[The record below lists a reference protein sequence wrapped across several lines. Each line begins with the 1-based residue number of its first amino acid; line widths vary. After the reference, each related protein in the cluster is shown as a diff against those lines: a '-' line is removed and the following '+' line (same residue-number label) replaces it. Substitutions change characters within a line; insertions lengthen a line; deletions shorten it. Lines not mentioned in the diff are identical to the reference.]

1 MSSSFNINEILI
13 CLKNTYSS
21 SDKNIRVQSEQK
33 LSILKDLN
41 IVTFTSKLIELIKM
55 NSNEINKDLKLS
67 IILLL
72 KRNIKE
78 KIEKEELDK
87 DSCNQLIQLYLTI
100 IVDPNM
106 TPKFLDNL
114 NETFGNLIKISSVEI
129 LVEIINYINK
139 QIYSMPL
146 GSVNGVIS
154 ILTTII
160 SSPIL
165 TKKYFLS
172 ILEGILSMS
181 ISIVEYLYNEY
192 VKINIENNLED
203 YLKFND
209 MFMNIYEL
217 FFQCNFKSY
226 KRFQLKNEKISN
238 FYNNI
243 FIVGAKLLVNLKTK
257 DNNRI
262 ISWTGKEKIDKNINN
277 MKIKIFRF
285 LNLQLNDLGQ
295 IIIDK
300 NKIELNDQL
309 IKIILYNLEWVIMN
323 KYIYLI
329 KLETESK
336 NEDYSDN
343 SYSYIISYM
352 FIYLKRIFSKD
363 NYIIDYTTHFNNMYK
378 NILLPL
384 LLITDMEEE
393 IALDNDSV
401 NGYCIDINDIIYEN
415 KEKKIKSSLAGLI
428 KIFYDKNINSNSFM
442 IKYTVVLLESII
454 NNNDTILENNKLF
467 DDKSDII
474 ILLKKAYSKE
484 KIMCALILSL
494 NIFSDVSNPKNNYE
508 NDLYLHD
515 FFERNFDNLTKNIN
529 YIPLKHQIILFIR
542 NYSLRFFEPD
552 TNAFEST
559 INYLFNSLFD
569 IKFSLISNTAADSI
583 QYFFNTKVE
592 DSNNIKYALLKVAT
606 NNISNFE
613 EQIKNTQIANFFEVL
628 YQFLLNFENRDN
640 EFFQKIFINICK
652 RVHMEVERHFRL
664 KFKVKKERSKVKKK
678 AIEKTNLNDY
688 ENIINK
694 SFNIL
699 RMLMHNDRFVINNTP
714 LIEEALTPLVNYMD
728 NPTKIEFDEDI
739 VTIIYLIIIN
749 NKKITPLAF
758 NLIKNLYKYCE
769 KVGGLLLDLYMLIN
783 AYLAYGTEQI
793 LSNEDFFIG
802 ILSVFNSGIK
812 GPKFKNSAFYTCI
825 LIQTW
830 LINCTKLPNNNIGE
844 LISNIMKKINM
855 IFVNYQNTES
865 IGDELY
871 NYLGYLTLIL
881 CGLINYS
888 NIIITEL
895 QKFNNIYLLNDW
907 LQILIK
913 ENEAGFEY
921 EIKIIIYSIC
931 IIIEKGIIN
940 GDIKFIQYL
949 LNISIQLL
957 KCQENNAK
965 FEYKKKIKKELDLN
979 FLEDDDED
987 SDNLDEGDDTEGEL
1001 MEYRE
1006 IRDLIKKTINP
1017 IKDIDEFKMFREL
1030 LIFLKNNKNDVYSMW
1045 ENSLNEQ
1052 QRNDVHKLLA
1062 TKRINIQTNK
1072 NNNVQI
1078 PRRIVT
1084 IKRTINNNNQ

>member
-1 MSSSFNINEILI
+1 MSSSFNINEILT

-41 IVTFTSKLIELIKM
+41 IVAFTSKLIDLIKS

-100 IVDPNM
+100 IVVPNM
-106 TPKFLDNL
+106 TSKFLDNL
-114 NETFGNLIKISSVEI
+114 NETFSNLIKISSVEI

-154 ILTTII
+154 ILNTII

-172 ILEGILSMS
+172 ILEGVLSMS

-192 VKINIENNLED
+192 VKINIQNNFED

-226 KRFQLKNEKISN
+226 KRFQLKDEKISN
-238 FYNNI
+238 LYNNI
-243 FIVGAKLLVNLKTK
+243 FIIGAKLLVNLKTK

-285 LNLQLNDLGQ
+285 LNLQVNNLGQ

-300 NKIELNDQL
+300 NKIELNGQL

-329 KLETESK
+329 KLETESE
-336 NEDYSDN
+336 NEDYSDY
-343 SYSYIISYM
+343 SYSLIISYM

-384 LLITDMEEE
+384 LLITDIEEE

-401 NGYCIDINDIIYEN
+401 NGYCIDINDIIYDN
-415 KEKKIKSSLAGLI
+415 KEKKIKSSLAGFI
-428 KIFYDKNINSNSFM
+428 KIFYEKNINSNSFI
-442 IKYTVVLLESII
+442 IKYTVILLESII
-454 NNNDTILENNKLF
+454 NNNDTNLENNKLF

-484 KIMCALILSL
+484 KIMCALFLSL
-494 NIFSDVSNPKNNYE
+494 NILSDVSNPKNNYE

-529 YIPLKHQIILFIR
+529 YTPLKHQIILFIR

-569 IKFSLISNTAADSI
+569 IQFSLISNTAADSI
-583 QYFFNTKVE
+583 QSFFNIKGE

-613 EQIKNTQIANFFEVL
+613 EQIKNTQISNFFEVL

-714 LIEEALTPLVNYMD
+714 LIEEALTPLVSYMD

-739 VTIIYLIIIN
+739 VTIVYLIIIN

-783 AYLAYGTEQI
+783 AYLAYGTEQL
-793 LSNEDFFIG
+793 LSNEDCFIG
-802 ILSVFNSGIK
+802 IISVFNSGIN

-830 LINCTKLPNNNIGE
+830 LINCTKLPNKNIDE
-844 LISNIMKKINM
+844 LISNIIKKINM

-888 NIIITEL
+888 NIIITQL
-895 QKFNNIYLLNDW
+895 KKFNNLNLLNDW

-940 GDIKFIQYL
+940 GDIKFMQYL
-949 LNISIQLL
+949 LNISIQFL

-965 FEYKKKIKKELDLN
+965 FDYKKKIKKELDFNLV
-979 FLEDDDED
+979 EDDED

-1001 MEYRE
+1001 IDFRE

-1030 LIFLKNNKNDVYSMW
+1030 LIFLKNNKNDIYSMW
-1045 ENSLNEQ
+1045 ENNLNEQ
-1052 QRNDVHKLLA
+1052 QRNDVHKLFA

-1084 IKRTINNNNQ
+1084 IKRKINNNNQ

>member
-41 IVTFTSKLIELIKM
+41 IVTFTSKLIDLLQS

-114 NETFGNLIKISSVEI
+114 NETFSNLIKITSVEI
-129 LVEIINYINK
+129 LVEIINYINR

-154 ILTTII
+154 ILNAII
-160 SSPIL
+160 SSPVL
-165 TKKYFLS
+165 TRNYFLS
-172 ILEGILSMS
+172 ILEGVLSMS
-181 ISIVEYLYNEY
+181 ISIVQYLYNEY
-192 VKINIENNLED
+192 EKINIENNFED
-203 YLKFND
+203 YLKINV

-238 FYNNI
+238 LYNDI
-243 FIVGAKLLVNLKTK
+243 FIIGAKLLVNLKAK

-277 MKIKIFRF
+277 MKIKILRF
-285 LNLQLNDLGQ
+285 LNLQVNDLGQ

-300 NKIELNDQL
+300 NKIELHDQL

-329 KLETESK
+329 KLETESEK
-336 NEDYSDN
+336 EDYSDN
-343 SYSYIISYM
+343 SYSLIISYM

-363 NYIIDYTTHFNNMYK
+363 NFIMDYTLHFNNMYK

-384 LLITDMEEE
+384 LLISDMEEE

-401 NGYCIDINDIIYEN
+401 NGYCIDINDIIYDN

-428 KIFYDKNINSNSFM
+428 KIFYEKNINSNSFM
-442 IKYTVVLLESII
+442 IKYTVILLESMI
-454 NNNDTILENNKLF
+454 NNNFTNLENNKLF

-484 KIMCALILSL
+484 KIICALFLSL
-494 NIFSDVSNPKNNYE
+494 NILSDVSNPKNNYE
-508 NDLYLHD
+508 NILYLHD
-515 FFERNFDNLTKNIN
+515 FFERNFDNLNNIN
-529 YIPLKHQIILFIR
+529 YSPLKHQIIIFIR
-542 NYSLRFFEPD
+542 NYSLKFFEPD

-559 INYLFNSLFD
+559 MNYLFNSLFD

-583 QYFFNTKVE
+583 QYFFSIKGE
-592 DSNNIKYALLKVAT
+592 DSNNIKYTLLKVAT
-606 NNISNFE
+606 NHISDFE
-613 EQIKNTQIANFFEVL
+613 EQIKNTQISNFFDVL

-678 AIEKTNLNDY
+678 AIEKTNLNGY
-688 ENIINK
+688 EIIVNK
-694 SFNIL
+694 SFNII
-699 RMLMHNDRFVINNTP
+699 RMLMHNPRFVINNTP
-714 LIEEALTPLVNYMD
+714 LIEEALAPLVSYME
-728 NPTKIEFDEDI
+728 NPARIDFDEDI
-739 VTIIYLIIIN
+739 ITIVYLIIIN

-758 NLIKNLYKYCE
+758 NLIKYLYKYCE

-793 LSNEDFFIG
+793 LSNEDCFIG
-802 ILSVFNSGIK
+802 IISVFNSGIK
-812 GPKFKNSAFYTCI
+812 GQKFKNSPFYTCI

-830 LINCTKLPNNNIGE
+830 LINCTKLPNNNIDE
-844 LISNIMKKINM
+844 LISNIMKKINI

-865 IGDELY
+865 VGDELY
-871 NYLGYLTLIL
+871 SYLGYVTLIL

-888 NIIITEL
+888 NIIIAQL
-895 QKFNNIYLLNDW
+895 RKYNNENLLNDW

-921 EIKIIIYSIC
+921 EIKIIIYSIS
-931 IIIEKGIIN
+931 IIIEKNIIN
-940 GDIKFIQYL
+940 GDIKFMQYL
-949 LNISIQLL
+949 LNTSIQLL

-965 FEYKKKIKKELDLN
+965 FEYKKKTKKEMDLN
-979 FLEDDDED
+979 NIEDDDD

-1001 MEYRE
+1001 IDFRE
-1006 IRDLIKKTINP
+1006 IKDLINKTINP
-1017 IKDIDEFKMFREL
+1017 IKDIDEFKMFREI
-1030 LIFLKNNKNDVYSMW
+1030 LIFLKNNKSDIYSIW
-1045 ENSLNEQ
+1045 ENGLNEQ
-1052 QRNDVHKLLA
+1052 QRIDVHKLLA